1 MHNTGRLSLTFLFI
15 LIPVGIFAQDD
26 LMNLLNDSTTTEIN
40 YTTATFKSTR
50 IMNGHSIEKMPPG
63 QLDFRISHRFG
74 TINSGA
80 YEFFGL
86 DQANT
91 HFGLE
96 YGILKW
102 LMVGVGREKDQK
114 TFDGFSKFTIL
125 RQSAGAKEMPV
136 SVSVFSSVALETE
149 KPIETTRTFWI
160 SSVSPVNTTDTARI
174 NYFPSQLSYVV
185 QVLIA
190 RKINQAFSVQLTP
203 SYVHRNLVATE
214 LDPNDLWAIG
224 AGGRMKLTKRISL
237 NAEYYYVANP
247 KARMSQPLYNPL
259 SVGVDIETGG
269 HVFQLL
275 FTNSLGI
282 IEKGFIGETTG
293 QWKHGDIHFGFNI
306 SRVFTLKKQKP
317 PTLVN

>member
-1 MHNTGRLSLTFLFI
+1 MRRFFVVLLFFLSSSW
-15 LIPVGIFAQDD
+15 IFAQEN
-26 LMNLLNDSTTTEIN
+26 LMDLLNENALPEIN

-86 DQANT
+86 DQSNV
-91 HFGLE
+91 HFSLE

-102 LMVGVGREKDQK
+102 LMVGVGRGTYEK
-114 TFDGFSKFTIL
+114 TFDGFTKFTLL
-125 RQSAGAKEMPV
+125 RQSTGARVMPV
-136 SVSVFSSVALETE
+136 SVSLFSSASLKSVKWTDE
-149 KPIETTRTFWI
+149 TRT
-160 SSVSPVNTTDTARI
+160 
-174 NYFPSQLSYVV
+174 NYFSSRLSYVG
-185 QVLIA
+185 QILIA
-190 RKINQAFSVQLTP
+190 RKINQGISVQLTP

-237 NAEYYYVANP
+237 NAEYYYLANP
-247 KARMSQPLYNPL
+247 KTYMSQSAYNPL

-269 HVFQLL
+269 HVFQLI
-275 FTNSLGI
+275 FTNALAM

-293 QWKHGDIHFGFNI
+293 RWGKGDIHFGFNI
-306 SRVFTLKKQKP
+306 SRVFTLKKH
-317 PTLVN
+317 

>member
-1 MHNTGRLSLTFLFI
+1 MRRLSLSVFLS
-15 LIPVGIFAQDD
+15 LISIGIYAQND
-26 LMNLLNDSTTTEIN
+26 LLDLLNENSPKEIN

-50 IMNGHSIEKMPPG
+50 IMNGHSIEKMAPG
-63 QLDFRISHRFG
+63 QLDVRISHRFG

-91 HFGLE
+91 HLSLE

-102 LMVGVGREKDQK
+102 LMVGVGRGSYQK
-114 TFDGFSKFTIL
+114 TFDGFAKFTLL
-125 RQSAGAKEMPV
+125 RQSSGAKEMPV
-136 SVSVFSSVALETE
+136 SVSVFSSVALKSE
-149 KPIETTRTFWI
+149 KWH
-160 SSVSPVNTTDTARI
+160 TDTI
-174 NYFPSQLSYVV
+174 TNYFSSRLSYVA

-190 RKINQAFSVQLTP
+190 RKINQSLSVQLIP

-214 LDPNDLWAIG
+214 LDPNDLLAIG
-224 AGGRMKLTKRISL
+224 AGGRLKISKRISL
-237 NAEYYYVANP
+237 NAEYYYRINP
-247 KARMSQPLYNPL
+247 NPYGNPQYYNPL
-259 SVGVDIETGG
+259 SIGIDIETGG

-275 FTNSLGI
+275 LTNSVAM

-293 QWKHGDIHFGFNI
+293 QWKKGDIHFGFNI

>member
-15 LIPVGIFAQDD
+15 LIPVGISAQDD

-114 TFDGFSKFTIL
+114 TYDGFAKFTIL
-125 RQSAGAKEMPV
+125 RQSTGTKVMPV
-136 SVSVFSSVALETE
+136 SVSVFSSVALKTE

-306 SRVFTLKKQKP
+306 SRVFTLKKH
-317 PTLVN
+317 